1 MADKTSHEIFT
12 REPGELFESSRHE
25 DLPPSVQ
32 SQLTKRALRTHMK
45 IYLRGEWLMSWEG
58 WILKCYSSTGTRPQR
73 NLRQNADKYIV
84 SHSIFVTYEVVEAEG
99 VVTLQ
104 LPCRILF

>member
-1 MADKTSHEIFT
+1 MADKTSHQIFT

-58 WILKCYSSTGTRPQR
+58 WILKGYSSTGTRTQR

-84 SHSIFVTYEVVEAEG
+84 SHSIFVTYGVVEAEG
-99 VVTLQ
+99 VAKHNKFT
-104 LPCRILF
+104 IYI